1 MTGMRS
7 FRAFFLASACAAA
20 LASSAGPTWAQPT
33 QQQLSEAR
41 TLANQGRSA
50 LLQKKFADAID
61 PLRQAVAIDP
71 SPQIKLDLARALD
84 GAGKLV
90 EASTILHE
98 LEASPDK
105 QIQAS
110 AKGLVA
116 EIEGRIPWIMVKV
129 HGPKEGEA
137 TILIDGKETDASF
150 EVPIDPG
157 DHVVRAE
164 AEGWKPSEKQASL
177 GNGEHLELELSLE
190 RDPSAASEEEEEEE
204 KPAVVAPPPSAW
216 PRPNLPVMIA
226 LGTGAAGVAIG
237 SLFGILAFT
246 STSSAKERCSGNI
259 CPNDS
264 ETADARDAAIRNG
277 NVSTAGFIIGGLGVG
292 TAAVL
297 YYMTQMKAAP
307 AAAPQK
313 ESATIHPWIGPGQAG
328 VFGTF

>member
-1 MTGMRS
+1 MRS

-33 QQQLSEAR
+33 DKQLSEAR
-41 TLANQGRSA
+41 TLAIQGRSA
-50 LLQKKFADAID
+50 LLQKKFADAVE
-61 PLRQAVAIDP
+61 PLRKAAAIDP

-90 EASTILHE
+90 EASTILNE
-98 LEASPDK
+98 LKDSPDK
-105 QIQAS
+105 QVQDA
-110 AKGLVA
+110 ARKLVTD
-116 EIEGRIPWIMVKV
+116 IEGRIPWIMVTVK
-129 HGPKEGEA
+129 GPKEGEA

-157 DHVVRAE
+157 EHVIRAE
-164 AEGWKPSEKQASL
+164 AEGWKPAEKQANA
-177 GNGEHLELELSLE
+177 GNGEHLELEISLE

-204 KPAVVAPPPSAW
+204 KPAEAPPPAMSW
-216 PRPNLPVMIA
+216 PKPNLPVMVA

-259 CPNDS
+259 CPDDP
-264 ETADARDAAIRNG
+264 ETVDARDAAVRNG
-277 NVSTAGFIIGGLGVG
+277 NISTAGFIIGGLGVG
-292 TAAVL
+292 TAAAL
-297 YYMTQMKAAP
+297 YYMTQMRAAP
-307 AAAPQK
+307 AAAPAK

>member
-1 MTGMRS
+1 MRRMRS
-7 FRAFFLASACAAA
+7 FRAFFLGSACAA
-20 LASSAGPTWAQPT
+20 LLVSSAGPSWAQPT
-33 QQQLSEAR
+33 DQQLAEAR
-41 TLANQGRSA
+41 TLAIQGRSA

-61 PLRQAVAIDP
+61 PLRKAAALDP
-71 SPQIKLDLARALD
+71 NPQIKLDLAKALD

-90 EASTILHE
+90 EASTILNE
-98 LEASPDK
+98 LKESPDK

-110 AKGLVA
+110 ARKLVTD
-116 EIEGRIPWIMVKV
+116 IEGRIPWIMVTVK
-129 HGPKEGEA
+129 GPKEGEA

-157 DHVVRAE
+157 EHVIRAE
-164 AEGWKPSEKQASL
+164 AEGWKPSEKQATA
-177 GNGEHLELELSLE
+177 GNGEHLELEISLE
-190 RDPSAASEEEEEEE
+190 RDPAAAEEEEEV
-204 KPAVVAPPPSAW
+204 KPVEAPPPASTW
-216 PRPNLPVMIA
+216 PRPNLPVMVA

-259 CPNDS
+259 CPNDP
-264 ETADARDAAIRNG
+264 ETVDARDAAVRNG
-277 NVSTAGFIIGGLGVG
+277 NISTAGFIIGGLGVG

-307 AAAPQK
+307 AAAPAPAK